1 MSYIIQDSIKELKL
15 HNAKKREDHIEKLLD
30 YYNGNDTA
38 NYISKMFSAA
48 AFSEIPP
55 VETNITRKFINKM
68 SRIYTIG
75 ANRNVGDKY
84 DDLTILKATRMK
96 HIERMTRLCGTIAT
110 RVVWNEGETP
120 YYDYRPI
127 YFFHVFFDND
137 PFVPTAITYPMLQ
150 PVEDSSQVQKL
161 MYAYWDAERYIHMDE
176 DGAVIEEIPHTYGV
190 LPFVFTHRENQTD
203 SFYVEGANDIINA
216 NEHVNIAMT
225 EMQLGLRFQMFGQP
239 VMIGAEMGNKQ
250 RTGSDV
256 TLELP
261 EGSTYDIVA
270 PQGNVQN
277 VIENIKFLV
286 ELVAQNNHLWVQWSE
301 QGGEVPSGISLMIK
315 DMERTE
321 DYQDDLALWKMYEE
335 ELYEVE
341 RRIASS
347 FGVSLPNDLGLDFKE
362 PEYPKTVQD
371 QILWDKHRLEMN
383 LIDEVGLLM
392 EYNQDLTTEQAE
404 LTIASNKQRNEKLS
418 IFARARQAAQETV
431 PVRPGIAGQNN
442 GLSR

>member
-1 MSYIIQDSIKELKL
+1 MSIITESISNLKL
-15 HNAKKREDHIEKLLD
+15 TNAKNRSKHIEKLLD
-30 YYNGNDTA
+30 YYNGNNTKQ
-38 NYISKMFSAA
+38 YIDNMFSAA

-75 ANRNVGDKY
+75 ANRNAGDKY
-84 DDLTILKATRMK
+84 EELTILKSARMK
-96 HIERMTRLCGTIAT
+96 HVERMTRLVGTIAT
-110 RVVWNEGETP
+110 RVVWNEGDAQMGIAP
-120 YYDYRPI
+120 YIDYRPI
-127 YFFHVFFDND
+127 YFFHVFFHDD
-137 PFVPTAITYPMLQ
+137 PFVPTAISYPILQ
-150 PVEDSSQVQKL
+150 PVDDPSKVEEL
-161 MYAYWDAERYIHMDE
+161 TYAYWTDKKYMLTNEN
-176 DGAVIEEIPHTYGV
+176 GKVIIDTPHNYGV

-239 VMIGAEMGNKQ
+239 VMVGAEMGNNQ

-261 EGSTYDIVA
+261 EGSSYDIVA
-270 PQGNVQN
+270 PQGNVEG

-315 DMERTE
+315 DLERTE
-321 DYQDDLALWKMYEE
+321 DYQDDLDLWRMYEQDF
-335 ELYEVE
+335 YRVE
-341 RRIASS
+341 RKIASS
-347 FGVSLPNDLGLDFKE
+347 HEVSLPTELRLDFKE

-383 LIDEVGLLM
+383 LVNEVGLLM
-392 EYNQDLTTEQAE
+392 EYNQDLTQEQAE

-418 IFARARQAAQETV
+418 IFEKARQVAQRTPE
-431 PVRPGIAGQNN
+431 
-442 GLSR
+442 L

>member
-1 MSYIIQDSIKELKL
+1 MNYIQDSIQALKL
-15 HNAKKREDHIEKLLD
+15 HNAKKREGYIEKLLD
-30 YYNGNDTA
+30 YYNGNDVA

-55 VETNITRKFINKM
+55 VEANITRRFINKM

-75 ANRNVGDKY
+75 ATRNAGGKY
-84 DDLTILKATRMK
+84 EGLTTLKSTRMK

-120 YYDYRPI
+120 YYDYRPV
-127 YFFHVFFDND
+127 YFFHVFFDD
-137 PFVPTAITYPMLQ
+137 APFVPAAITYPVIQ
-150 PVEDSSQVQKL
+150 PVEDSSKVEQL
-161 MYAYWDAERYIHMDE
+161 TYAYWDSERYILTNE
-176 DGAVIEEIPHTYGV
+176 DGKTIVDTPHNYGV

-239 VMIGAEMGNKQ
+239 VMTGAEMGNNQ

-301 QGGEVPSGISLMIK
+301 QGGEVPSGISMMIK
-315 DMERTE
+315 DLERTE

-335 ELYEVE
+335 DFYIVE
-341 RRIASS
+341 RQIASS
-347 FGVSLPNDLGLDFKE
+347 FGVSLPNELGIDFKE

-392 EYNQDLTTEQAE
+392 EYNQDLTLEQAE

-418 IFARARQAAQETV
+418 IFEKARREGQRTNQV
-431 PVRPGIAGQNN
+431 QSGVAGQNN
-442 GLSR
+442 GLPR

>member
-1 MSYIIQDSIKELKL
+1 MMDLIQESIKDLKL
-15 HNAKKREDHIEKLLD
+15 FNAKKRSKHIEKLLD
-30 YYNGNDTA
+30 YYNGNDTKQ
-38 NYISKMFSAA
+38 YISNMFSGE
-48 AFSEIPP
+48 AFREIPP

-75 ANRNVGDKY
+75 ANRNVNDKY
-84 DDLTILKATRMK
+84 DELTTLKSARMK

-120 YYDYRPI
+120 YYDYRPV
-127 YFFHVFFDND
+127 YYFHVFFEDD
-137 PFVPTAITYPMLQ
+137 PFVPSALTYPILQ
-150 PVEDSSQVQKL
+150 PVEDSSKTENL
-161 MYAYWDAERYIHMDE
+161 TYAYWDAEKYILTEENGKVIDE
-176 DGAVIEEIPHTYGV
+176 RLHNYGI

-239 VMIGAEMGNKQ
+239 VMIGAEMGNNQ

-261 EGSTYDIVA
+261 EGSTYQIVA
-270 PQGNVQN
+270 PQGNVQG
-277 VIENIKFLV
+277 VIENVKFLV

-315 DMERTE
+315 DLERTE

-335 ELYEVE
+335 DFYRVE
-341 RRIASS
+341 RQIASS
-347 FGVSLPNDLGLDFKE
+347 FGVSLPSELGLDFKE

-371 QILWDKHRLEMN
+371 QILWDKHRLELN
-383 LIDEVGLLM
+383 LIGEVELLL
-392 EYNQDLTTEQAE
+392 EYNNDLTQEQAE
-404 LTIASNKQRNEKLS
+404 LIIASNKQRNQKLS
-418 IFARARQAAQETV
+418 IFEKAREAAQGTT
-431 PVRPGIAGQNN
+431 Q
-442 GLSR
+442 L

>member
-1 MSYIIQDSIKELKL
+1 MNIIQDSIKELKL
-15 HNAKKREDHIEKLLD
+15 HNAKRRENHIEKLLD

-55 VETNITRKFINKM
+55 VEANICRRFINKM

-75 ANRNVGDKY
+75 ATRNAGDKY
-84 DDLTILKATRMK
+84 DSLTILKSARMK

-110 RVVWNEGETP
+110 RVVWSEGETP
-120 YYDYRPI
+120 YFDYRPI
-127 YFFHVFFDND
+127 YFFHVFFDDD
-137 PFVPTAITYPMLQ
+137 PFVPSAITYPMLQ
-150 PVEDSSQVQKL
+150 PVEDSSKVERL
-161 MYAYWDAERYIHMDE
+161 HYAYWDAEKYVSMDE
-176 DGAVIEEIPHTYGV
+176 DGNIMAEIPHNYKT
-190 LPFVFTHRENQTD
+190 LPFVFSHRENQTD

-216 NEHVNIAMT
+216 NEHINIAMT

-239 VMIGAEMGNKQ
+239 VMVGAEMGNKQ

-270 PQGNVQN
+270 PQGSVEG

-286 ELVAQNNHLWVQWSE
+286 ELVAQNNHLWITWAE
-301 QGGEVPSGISLMIK
+301 QGGEVPSGISMMIK
-315 DMERTE
+315 DLERTE
-321 DYQDDLALWKMYEE
+321 DYQDDLDLWRMYEKE
-335 ELYEVE
+335 FYRVE
-341 RRIASS
+341 QKIASS
-347 FGVSLPNDLGLDFKE
+347 NGVSLTDDLGLDFKE

-383 LIDEVGLLM
+383 LVNEVGLLM
-392 EYNQDLTTEQAE
+392 EYNQDLTLEQAE

-418 IFARARQAAQETV
+418 LFEKARQAAQGTA
-431 PVRPGIAGQNN
+431 PV
-442 GLSR
+442 

>member
-1 MSYIIQDSIKELKL
+1 MIDLIQESIKELKL
-15 HNAKKREDHIEKLLD
+15 HTAKRREDHIEKLLD

-38 NYISKMFSAA
+38 NYIAKMFSAA

-55 VETNITRKFINKM
+55 VEANITRRFINKM

-75 ANRNVGDKY
+75 ANRNVNDRY
-84 DDLTILKATRMK
+84 TDLTIMKAARMK

-110 RVVWNEGETP
+110 RVVWNEAESP
-120 YYDYRPI
+120 YFDYRPI
-127 YFFHVFFDND
+127 YFFHVFFNDD
-137 PFVPTAITYPMLQ
+137 PFVPSAITYPLLQ
-150 PVEDSSQVQKL
+150 PVEDSSKVEKL
-161 MYAYWDAERYIHMDE
+161 QYAYWDAEKYVHMDE
-176 DGAVIEEIPHTYGV
+176 DMTILNEIPHNYGV

-203 SFYVEGANDIINA
+203 SFYVEGANDIISA

-239 VMIGAEMGNKQ
+239 VMVGAEMGNKQ

-270 PQGNVQN
+270 PQGNVEG

-286 ELVAQNNHLWVQWSE
+286 ELAAQNNHLWVQWSE

-315 DMERTE
+315 DLERTE

-335 ELYEVE
+335 DIYEIE
-341 RRIASS
+341 KRIASS
-347 FGVSLPNDLGLDFKE
+347 FNISLPDSVGIDFKE

-371 QILWDKHRLEMN
+371 QILWDKHRLELN
-383 LIDEVGLLM
+383 LIDETGLLM
-392 EYNQDLTTEQAE
+392 EYNNDLTIEQAE

-418 IFARARQAAQETV
+418 IFEKARQVAQET
-431 PVRPGIAGQNN
+431 PG
-442 GLSR
+442 L

>member
-1 MSYIIQDSIKELKL
+1 MNIITEAIKELKL
-15 HNAKKREDHIEKLLD
+15 QNAKGRSKHIERLLD
-30 YYNGNDTA
+30 YYNGNNTKQ
-38 NYISKMFSAA
+38 YIDAMFSAE

-55 VETNITRKFINKM
+55 VEANITRKFINKM

-75 ANRNVGDKY
+75 ATRNVNEKY
-84 DDLTILKATRMK
+84 DILTALKGARMK

-110 RVVWNEGETP
+110 RVVWNEGESP

-127 YFFHVFFDND
+127 YFFHVFFDDD
-137 PFVPTAITYPMLQ
+137 PFVPSAITYPIIQ
-150 PVEDSSQVQKL
+150 PVEDSSKAEEL
-161 MYAYWDAERYIHMDE
+161 TYAYWDNERYMLTN
-176 DGAVIEEIPHTYGV
+176 EIGNTIIDTPHNYGI

-216 NEHVNIAMT
+216 NEHINIAMT

-270 PQGNVQN
+270 PQGNVAV
-277 VIENIKFLV
+277 VIENVKFLV

-315 DMERTE
+315 DLERTE

-335 ELYEVE
+335 DFYIVE
-341 RRIASS
+341 RQIASS
-347 FGVSLPNDLGLDFKE
+347 FGTSLPAELGLDFKE

-383 LIDEVGLLM
+383 LRDEGGLLM
-392 EYNQDLTTEQAE
+392 EYNNDLNLEQAE

-418 IFARARQAAQETV
+418 IFEKARQVAQRTTEV
-431 PVRPGIAGQNN
+431 
-442 GLSR
+442 

>member
-1 MSYIIQDSIKELKL
+1 MIDLIQESIKELKL

-55 VETNITRKFINKM
+55 VEANITKRFINKI

-75 ANRNVGDKY
+75 ANRNAGDRY
-84 DDLTILKATRMK
+84 GELTILKSARMK
-96 HIERMTRLCGTIAT
+96 HVERMTRLCGTIAT
-110 RVVWNEGETP
+110 RVVWNEGEGSP
-120 YYDYRPI
+120 YFDYRPI
-127 YFFHVFFDND
+127 YFFHVFFDDD
-137 PFVPTAITYPMLQ
+137 PFVPSAITYPMLQ
-150 PVEDSSQVQKL
+150 PVEDSSRVEKL
-161 MYAYWDAERYIHMDE
+161 QYAYWDDKKYIHMDE
-176 DGAVIEEIPHTYGV
+176 NGTIMAEIPHNYGT

-216 NEHVNIAMT
+216 NEHINIAMT

-239 VMIGAEMGNKQ
+239 VMVGAEMGNKQ

-270 PQGNVQN
+270 PAGNVEG

-286 ELVAQNNHLWVQWSE
+286 ELVAQNNHLWVSWAE
-301 QGGEVPSGISLMIK
+301 QGGEVPSGISMMIK
-315 DMERTE
+315 DLESTE

-335 ELYEVE
+335 EFYRVE
-341 RRIASS
+341 RQIASS
-347 FGVSLPNDLGLDFKE
+347 FGVSLPKDLGLDFTE

-371 QILWDKHRLEMN
+371 QIIWDKHRLELN
-383 LIDEVGLLM
+383 LIDETGLLL
-392 EYNQDLTTEQAE
+392 EYNNDLTQEQAE
-404 LTIASNKQRNEKLS
+404 LIIASNKQRNQKLS
-418 IFARARQAAQETV
+418 IFEKAREAAQRT
-431 PVRPGIAGQNN
+431 PSI
-442 GLSR
+442 

>member
-1 MSYIIQDSIKELKL
+1 MIDLIQESIKELKL
-15 HNAKKREDHIEKLLD
+15 HNAKKREDHIEKILD

-55 VETNITRKFINKM
+55 VEVNITRRFINKM

-75 ANRNVGDKY
+75 ANRNVNDQY
-84 DDLTILKATRMK
+84 TALTVMKDARMK

-110 RVVWNEGETP
+110 RVLWVDGDESSF
-120 YYDYRPI
+120 DYRPI
-127 YFFHVFFDND
+127 YFFHVFFDDD
-137 PFVPTAITYPMLQ
+137 PFMPSAITYPILQ
-150 PVEDSSQVQKL
+150 PVEDASMPGK
-161 MYAYWDAERYIHMDE
+161 MEYAYWDAEKYVHMDE
-176 DGAVIEEIPHTYGV
+176 NGSIIDEIPHSYGV

-216 NEHVNIAMT
+216 NEHINIAMT

-239 VMIGAEMGNKQ
+239 VMVGAEMGNKQ

-261 EGSTYDIVA
+261 EGSSYDIVA
-270 PQGNVQN
+270 PKGNVEG

-315 DMERTE
+315 DLERTE

-335 ELYEVE
+335 DIYNVE
-341 RRIASS
+341 RQIASS
-347 FGVSLPNDLGLDFKE
+347 FGVSLPAELGLDFKE

-371 QILWDKHRLEMN
+371 QILWDKHRLELN
-383 LIDEVGLLM
+383 LIDEVNLLK
-392 EYNQDLTTEQAE
+392 EYNNDLTNEQAE
-404 LTIASNKQRNEKLS
+404 LIIASNKQRNEKLS
-418 IFARARQAAQETV
+418 LFEKARQAAQRTTEV
-431 PVRPGIAGQNN
+431 
-442 GLSR
+442 

>member
-1 MSYIIQDSIKELKL
+1 MNYIIDSIKELKL

-55 VETNITRKFINKM
+55 VETNITRKLINKM

-75 ANRNVGDKY
+75 ANRNVNDRY
-84 DDLTILKATRMK
+84 ESLTTLKSTRMK

-120 YYDYRPI
+120 YYDYRPV
-127 YFFHVFFDND
+127 YFFHVFFDDD
-137 PFVPTAITYPMLQ
+137 PFVPSAITYPILQ
-150 PVEDSSQVQKL
+150 PVEDTSKVQKL
-161 MYAYWDAERYIHMDE
+161 HYAYWDAEKYVSMDE
-176 DGAVIEEIPHTYGV
+176 DGAIIAEIPHNYGV
-190 LPFVFTHRENQTD
+190 LPFIFTHRENQTD

-216 NEHVNIAMT
+216 NEHINIAMT

-239 VMIGAEMGNKQ
+239 VMVGAEMGNNQ

-270 PQGNVQN
+270 PQGNVAE

-301 QGGEVPSGISLMIK
+301 QGGEVPSGISMMIK
-315 DMERTE
+315 DLERTE

-335 ELYEVE
+335 EFYRVE
-341 RRIASS
+341 RQIASS
-347 FGVSLPNDLGLDFKE
+347 FGVSLPADLGLDFKE

-383 LIDEVGLLM
+383 LIDEVSLLM
-392 EYNQDLTTEQAE
+392 EYNQDLTIEQAE
-404 LTIASNKQRNEKLS
+404 LTIASNKQRNQKLS
-418 IFARARQAAQETV
+418 IFEKARQAAQGTT
-431 PVRPGIAGQNN
+431 PV
-442 GLSR
+442 

>member
-1 MSYIIQDSIKELKL
+1 MNIIAESIRNLKL
-15 HNAKKREDHIEKLLD
+15 HNAKSRENHIEKLLD

-38 NYISKMFSAA
+38 NYIKKMFSGA

-75 ANRNVGDKY
+75 ATRRAGDRY
-84 DDLTILKATRMK
+84 SDLTTIKDARMK

-110 RVVWNEGETP
+110 RVVWNESESP
-120 YYDYRPI
+120 YFDYRPI
-127 YFFHVFFDND
+127 YFFHVFFGDD
-137 PFVPTAITYPMLQ
+137 PFIPTALSYPILQ
-150 PVEDSSQVQKL
+150 PVEDSSKVEKL
-161 MYAYWDAERYIHMDE
+161 TYAYWDAERYISMDE
-176 DGAVIEEIPHTYGV
+176 DGTIIAEIPHNYGV

-239 VMIGAEMGNKQ
+239 VMVGAEMGNKQ

-261 EGSTYDIVA
+261 EGSSYDIVA
-270 PQGNVQN
+270 PQGNVVS

-315 DMERTE
+315 DLERTE
-321 DYQDDLALWKMYEE
+321 DYLDDLALWRMYEE
-335 ELYEVE
+335 DLYSVE
-341 RRIASS
+341 RKIAKS
-347 FGVSLPNDLGLDFKE
+347 FGVSLPDDLGLDFKE

-383 LIDEVGLLM
+383 LINEVGLLM
-392 EYNQDLTTEQAE
+392 EYNNDLTLEQAE
-404 LTIASNKQRNEKLS
+404 LSIAGNKQRNEKLS
-418 IFARARQAAQETV
+418 IFEKARQVSQRTNEV
-431 PVRPGIAGQNN
+431 
-442 GLSR
+442 

>member
-1 MSYIIQDSIKELKL
+1 MNYITDSIKELKL
-15 HNAKKREDHIEKLLD
+15 YNAKKRESRIEKLLD
-30 YYNGNDTA
+30 YYNGNDVA
-38 NYISKMFSAA
+38 GYIRKMFSASV
-48 AFSEIPP
+48 FNEIPLTE
-55 VETNITRKFINKM
+55 VNITRRFINKM

-75 ANRNVGDKY
+75 ATRNAGDKY
-84 DDLTILKATRMK
+84 EGLTALKSTRMK

-110 RVVWNEGETP
+110 RVVWSEGETP
-120 YYDYRPI
+120 YYDYRPV
-127 YFFHVFFDND
+127 YFFHVFFDDD
-137 PFVPTAITYPMLQ
+137 PFVPTAITYPILQ
-150 PVEDSSQVQKL
+150 PVEDASQVQKL
-161 MYAYWDAERYIHMDE
+161 HYAYWDAEKYVSMDE
-176 DGAVIEEIPHTYGV
+176 DGNIIAEIPHTYGV

-239 VMIGAEMGNKQ
+239 VMTGAQLGNNQ

-277 VIENIKFLV
+277 VIENVKFLV

-301 QGGEVPSGISLMIK
+301 QGGEVPSGISMMIK
-315 DMERTE
+315 DLERTE
-321 DYQDDLALWKMYEE
+321 DYQDDLALWRMYEDDF
-335 ELYEVE
+335 YEVE
-341 RRIASS
+341 KQIASS
-347 FGVSLPNDLGLDFKE
+347 FGVSLPNDLGLDFME

-392 EYNQDLTTEQAE
+392 EYNNDLTSEQAE

-418 IFARARQAAQETV
+418 IFEKARQVSQRTNEV
-431 PVRPGIAGQNN
+431 
-442 GLSR
+442 

>member
-1 MSYIIQDSIKELKL
+1 MDLLQESIRQLKL
-15 HNAKKREDHIEKLLD
+15 HNAKKRENHVEKLLD
-30 YYNGNDTA
+30 YYNGNNTSH
-38 NYISKMFSAA
+38 YISRMFSSAV
-48 AFSEIPP
+48 FNEIPI
-55 VETNITRKFINKM
+55 VESNITRKFINKM

-75 ANRNVGDKY
+75 ANRNAGDQY
-84 DDLTILKATRMK
+84 DILTKMKSARMK
-96 HIERMTRLCGTIAT
+96 HIERMTRLVGTIAT
-110 RVVWNEGETP
+110 RVVWSEGDTP
-120 YYDYRPI
+120 YFDYRPI
-127 YFFHVFFDND
+127 YFFHVFFHDD
-137 PFVPTAITYPMLQ
+137 PFVPSAISYPILQ
-150 PVEDSSQVQKL
+150 PVEDSSQVEKL
-161 MYAYWDAERYIHMDE
+161 QYAYWDAEKYVQMDE
-176 DGAVIEEIPHTYGV
+176 DGNVLNEIPHTYGV

-216 NEHVNIAMT
+216 NEHINIGMT

-239 VMIGAEMGNKQ
+239 VMTGAEMGNNQ

-261 EGSTYDIVA
+261 EGSTYEIVA
-270 PQGNVQN
+270 PQGNVTG

-315 DMERTE
+315 DLERTE

-335 ELYEVE
+335 DFYRVE
-341 RRIASS
+341 RQIASS
-347 FGVSLPNDLGLDFKE
+347 FGVSLPADLGLDFKE

-392 EYNQDLTTEQAE
+392 EYNNDLTLEQAE
-404 LTIASNKQRNEKLS
+404 LSIASNKQRNEKLS
-418 IFARARQAAQETV
+418 IFEKARQVAQRTSEV
-431 PVRPGIAGQNN
+431 
-442 GLSR
+442 

>member
-1 MSYIIQDSIKELKL
+1 MMDLVKESIRELKL
-15 HNAKKREDHIEKLLD
+15 ENSKKRATHIEKLLD
-30 YYNGNDTA
+30 YYNGNNTMQ
-38 NYISKMFSAA
+38 YIRDMFSGQ

-55 VETNITRKFINKM
+55 VEANITRKFINKM

-75 ANRNVGDKY
+75 AIRNAGDRY
-84 DDLTILKATRMK
+84 DLLTKIKPTRMK
-96 HIERMTRLCGTIAT
+96 HVERMTRLCGTIAT
-110 RVVWNEGETP
+110 RVVWNEGDSP
-120 YYDYRPI
+120 YFDYRPI
-127 YFFHVFFDND
+127 YFFHVFFNDD
-137 PFVPTAITYPMLQ
+137 PFVPSAITYPIIQ
-150 PVEDSSQVQKL
+150 PIEDSSKAEEL
-161 MYAYWDAERYIHMDE
+161 TYAYWDAEKYMVTE
-176 DGAVIEEIPHTYGV
+176 ENGKVIYETPHNYGV
-190 LPFVFTHRENQTD
+190 LPFVFTHREDQTD

-216 NEHVNIAMT
+216 NEHVNIGMT

-239 VMIGAEMGNKQ
+239 VMTGAEMGNNQ

-261 EGSTYDIVA
+261 EGATYNIVA
-270 PQGNVQN
+270 PQGNVTG

-315 DMERTE
+315 DLERTE

-335 ELYEVE
+335 DFYRVE
-341 RRIASS
+341 RQIASS
-347 FGVSLPNDLGLDFKE
+347 FGVSLPADLGLDFKE

-392 EYNQDLTTEQAE
+392 EYNNDLTLEQAE
-404 LTIASNKQRNEKLS
+404 LSIASNKQRNEKLS
-418 IFARARQAAQETV
+418 IFEKARQVAQRTSEV
-431 PVRPGIAGQNN
+431 
-442 GLSR
+442 